1 MSNAVLPLLKGLTFP
16 VRKTPRWSTKIQ
28 TGVSGKETRIG
39 LWSYPIYDYEQQYS
53 MLRSD
58 NVNLELQ
65 TLLDFYSARQG
76 SFDTWLFN
84 DPDDNTATLMPFGT
98 GDGVTTAFQ
107 LTRTLVSGGF
117 SEPVTALNGS
127 ATVVVNGTAEPQL
140 GLSTPATPALSAVA
154 GGALAATT
162 YYVRVTLLSANG
174 QSLASTESSL
184 AVALNNVLQVA
195 SPVSQTG
202 ATGWAVYVST
212 AAGTETR
219 QATNLTLGS
228 AWTEPTTGLVAGAAL
243 PGANTT
249 GWTVSATGL
258 VTFFAAPANAAALT
272 WTGTYYWRC
281 RFKGDTFDVEKFH
294 NMFWEAKA
302 LKFVSVK

>member
-84 DPDDNTATLMPFGT
+84 DPDDNTATLMSFGT
-98 GDGVTTAFQ
+98 GDGATTAFQ
-107 LTRTLVSGGF
+107 LTRTLIGGGF
-117 SEPVTALNGS
+117 AEPVSAPNTVTQVRVAGS
-127 ATVVVNGTAEPQL
+127 AT
-140 GLSTPATPALSAVA
+140 
-154 GGALAATT
+154 GA
-162 YYVRVTLLSANG
+162 YTLN
-174 QSLASTESSL
+174 
-184 AVALNNVLQVA
+184 
-195 SPVSQTG
+195 
-202 ATGWAVYVST
+202 
-212 AAGTETR
+212 
-219 QATNLTLGS
+219 
-228 AWTEPTTGLVAGAAL
+228 
-243 PGANTT
+243 
-249 GWTVSATGL
+249 SATG
-258 VTFFAAPANAAALT
+258 VITFTVAPANAAALD